1 MNSSP
6 TPSLPIRLRRA
17 DTVPRHA
24 ALACQGPA
32 FRVVPVHLLR
42 KSLLSL
48 ALASLGGAAQAHGEA
63 DDVLP
68 ADPGVRLSA
77 AAALTWLDANK
88 ELPSQR
94 LRGFLLQGDA
104 GTDRQGLNLEHATLG
119 AAWRVNDTLGAE
131 LTVGKHGSDRAHV
144 ESAWVQVRHDADG
157 ADHWWLLTAGRQR
170 PALGGTLGQG
180 GHFDRFALMPVAKQ
194 VATHGDWMDD
204 GLQLGWRQDDG
215 QRRLTADVG
224 LWRGRVF
231 PAGASG
237 PVVPT
242 VHLGWGQ
249 GPWQV
254 DGFAAWLKPERRG
267 SSVSANA
274 GHSHT
279 APECNAALKDVAC
292 FTGRSTLAGASVV
305 WAGAQAPVAWP
316 VTLTASGWLRD
327 ERGRLESANGLGQ
340 YRAQNRGVWLQALW
354 DVMPKWQTGIRLERA
369 WATQRLTGPGAT
381 LLASETGLSAYQPAS
396 RQTVVLAW
404 QFHPSVTLSAELGR
418 ERAATPP
425 STAAGVAAG
434 VRSTSTNFA
443 ALRLVA
449 WTDWLLGV
457 K

>member
-6 TPSLPIRLRRA
+6 TPSLPTLSRRS
-17 DTVPRHA
+17 DA
-24 ALACQGPA
+24 ALAA
-32 FRVVPVHLLR
+32 LL
-42 KSLLSL
+42 LCLSGS
-48 ALASLGGAAQAHGEA
+48 ALAHGEA
-63 DDVLP
+63 DDALP
-68 ADPGVRLSA
+68 PEPGVRLSA
-77 AAALTWLDANK
+77 AAAVTSLDAKK
-88 ELPSQR
+88 ELTSQR

-119 AAWRVNDTLGAE
+119 AAWRINDTLGAE

-144 ESAWVQVRHDADG
+144 ESAWVQARHDADG

-180 GHFDRFALMPVAKQ
+180 GHFDRFALMPLAKQ
-194 VATHGDWMDD
+194 MATHGDWIDD

-215 QRRLTADVG
+215 QRLLSADVG

-231 PAGASG
+231 PGGASG
-237 PVVPT
+237 SVVPT

-254 DGFAAWLKPERRG
+254 DGFAAWLKPEGRG
-267 SSVSANA
+267 SSVSATA

-279 APECNAALKDVAC
+279 TPECNAALKDVAC
-292 FTGRSTLAGASVV
+292 FNGRSTLAGASVV
-305 WAGAQAPVAWP
+305 WVGAQSPVAWP

-327 ERGRLESANGLGQ
+327 ERGSLESANGLGQ
-340 YRAQNRGVWLQALW
+340 YRAQNRGAWLQALW
-354 DVMPKWQTGIRLERA
+354 DVAPRWQTGVRLERA
-369 WATQRLTGPGAT
+369 WTTQSLSGPGAS

-396 RQTVVLAW
+396 RQAVMLAL
-404 QFHPSVTLSAELGR
+404 QLNPGVTLSAELGR
-418 ERAATPP
+418 ERAA
-425 STAAGVAAG
+425 AAQGLGSSNV
-434 VRSTSTNFA
+434 NFG

-449 WTDWLLGV
+449 RTDWLSGG

>member
-24 ALACQGPA
+24 AVACLNPA

-48 ALASLGGAAQAHGEA
+48 ALAALGGAALAHGEA
-63 DDVLP
+63 DDALP
-68 ADPGVRLSA
+68 PEPGVRLSA
-77 AAALTWLDANK
+77 AAAVTWLDANN

-94 LRGFLLQGDA
+94 LRGFLLQGDT
-104 GTDRQGLNLEHATLG
+104 GPDRQGLNLEHATLG

-170 PALGGTLGQG
+170 PALGATMGQG
-180 GHFDRFALMPVAKQ
+180 GHFDRFALMPLAKQ
-194 VATHGDWMDD
+194 MTTHGDWMDD

-215 QRRLTADVG
+215 RRRLSADVG

-231 PAGASG
+231 PGGASG
-237 PVVPT
+237 PLVPT
-242 VHLGWGQ
+242 VHVGWGQ

-267 SSVSANA
+267 SSTNLSTNATA

-292 FTGRSTLAGASVV
+292 FSGRSTLAGASVV

-327 ERGRLESANGLGQ
+327 ERGSLESANGLGQ
-340 YRAQNRGVWLQALW
+340 HRAQHRGLWLQVLW
-354 DVMPKWQTGIRLERA
+354 DVAPGWQTGARLERA
-369 WATQRLTGPGAT
+369 WATQRLTGPGAS

-396 RQTVVLAW
+396 RQTVMLAW
-404 QFHPSVTLSAELGR
+404 QPNPRITLSAELGR
-418 ERAATPP
+418 ERAAAPQGLGSRT
-425 STAAGVAAG
+425 V
-434 VRSTSTNFA
+434 NFA

-449 WTDWLLGV
+449 RTDWLLGLP
-457 K
+457 

>member
-6 TPSLPIRLRRA
+6 TPNLPIRLLPPSEGAGARRA
-17 DTVPRHA
+17 LVCGQGGRALMA
-24 ALACQGPA
+24 AVLAA
-32 FRVVPVHLLR
+32 
-42 KSLLSL
+42 
-48 ALASLGGAAQAHGEA
+48 ATGAAFAHGEA
-63 DDVLP
+63 DDALP

-77 AAALTWLDANK
+77 AAAVTWLDTNK

-104 GTDRQGLNLEHATLG
+104 GTDRQGLALEHATLG
-119 AAWRVNDTLGAE
+119 AAWRINDMLGAE
-131 LTVGKHGSDRAHV
+131 LTVGKHGSDSAHV
-144 ESAWVQVRHDADG
+144 ESAWVQARHDADG

-170 PALGGTLGQG
+170 PALGAAMGQG
-180 GHFDRFALMPVAKQ
+180 GHFDRFALMPLAKQ
-194 VATHGDWMDD
+194 MATHGDWMDD
-204 GLQLGWRQDDG
+204 GLQLGWRQDNG
-215 QRRLTADVG
+215 QRRLSADVG

-231 PAGASG
+231 PGGDSG
-237 PVVPT
+237 SVVPT

-305 WAGAQAPVAWP
+305 WTGAQSPTAWP

-327 ERGRLESANGLGQ
+327 EKGSLESANGLGQ
-340 YRAQNRGVWLQALW
+340 YRAQNRGLWLQALW
-354 DVMPKWQTGIRLERA
+354 DVAPQWQTGLRLERA
-369 WATQRLTGPGAT
+369 WTTQSLSGPGAT

-396 RQTVVLAW
+396 RQTLVLAW
-404 QFHPSVTLSAELGR
+404 QFNPRVTLSAELGR
-418 ERAATPP
+418 ERAAAPP
-425 STAAGVAAG
+425 GTAAAAAVG
-434 VRSTSTNFA
+434 TGSTSVNFA

-449 WTDWLLGV
+449 RTDWLSGG

>member
-1 MNSSP
+1 M
-6 TPSLPIRLRRA
+6 A
-17 DTVPRHA
+17 WA
-24 ALACQGPA
+24 AWGLCA
-32 FRVVPVHLLR
+32 
-42 KSLLSL
+42 SL
-48 ALASLGGAAQAHGEA
+48 ALASGAAHAHGEA
-63 DDVLP
+63 DDALP
-68 ADPGVRLSA
+68 PEPGVRLSA
-77 AAALTWLDANK
+77 AAAVAVLDSK
-88 ELPSQR
+88 TELPSQR

-119 AAWRVNDTLGAE
+119 VAWRINDMLGAE

-144 ESAWVQVRHDADG
+144 ESAWVQARHDSASGD
-157 ADHWWLLTAGRQR
+157 AWWLLTAGRQR

-180 GHFDRFALMPVAKQ
+180 GHFDRFALMPLAKQ
-194 VATHGDWMDD
+194 MATHGDWMDD
-204 GLQLGWRQDDG
+204 GLQLGWRQDTG
-215 QRRLTADVG
+215 QRRLSADVG

-231 PAGASG
+231 PGGMSSGGDSG

-267 SSVSANA
+267 SSVSATA

-305 WAGAQAPVAWP
+305 WAGSQSPMALP

-327 ERGRLESANGLGQ
+327 EKGSLESANGLGQ

-354 DVMPKWQTGIRLERA
+354 DVAPRWQTGVRLERA
-369 WATQRLTGPGAT
+369 WTTQSLTGPGAS
-381 LLASETGLSAYQPAS
+381 LLATETGLSAYQPAT
-396 RQTVVLAW
+396 RQTVLLAW
-404 QFHPSVTLSAELGR
+404 QPSDRITLSAELGR
-418 ERAATPP
+418 ERAAAAQGVGS
-425 STAAGVAAG
+425 STV
-434 VRSTSTNFA
+434 NFA

-449 WTDWLLGV
+449 RTDWLSGG
-457 K
+457 

>member
-1 MNSSP
+1 MTSSP
-6 TPSLPIRLRRA
+6 TPSSPTPSRRSDVA
-17 DTVPRHA
+17 WA
-24 ALACQGPA
+24 AWGLCA
-32 FRVVPVHLLR
+32 
-42 KSLLSL
+42 SL
-48 ALASLGGAAQAHGEA
+48 ALASGAAHAHGEA
-63 DDVLP
+63 DDALP
-68 ADPGVRLSA
+68 PEPGVRLSA
-77 AAALTWLDANK
+77 AAAVAVLDSK
-88 ELPSQR
+88 TELPSQR

-119 AAWRVNDTLGAE
+119 VAWRINDMLGAE

-144 ESAWVQVRHDADG
+144 ESAWVQARHDSASGD
-157 ADHWWLLTAGRQR
+157 AWWLLTAGRQR

-180 GHFDRFALMPVAKQ
+180 GHFDRFALMPLAKQ
-194 VATHGDWMDD
+194 MATHGDWMDD
-204 GLQLGWRQDDG
+204 GLQLGWRQDTG
-215 QRRLTADVG
+215 QRRLSADVG

-231 PAGASG
+231 PGGMSSGGDSG

-267 SSVSANA
+267 SSVSATA

-305 WAGAQAPVAWP
+305 WAGSQSPMALP

-327 ERGRLESANGLGQ
+327 EKGSLESANGLGQ

-354 DVMPKWQTGIRLERA
+354 DVAPRWQTGVRLERA
-369 WATQRLTGPGAT
+369 WTTQSLTGPGAS
-381 LLASETGLSAYQPAS
+381 LLATETGLSAYQPAT
-396 RQTVVLAW
+396 RQTVLLAW
-404 QFHPSVTLSAELGR
+404 QPSDRITLSAELGR
-418 ERAATPP
+418 ERAAAAQGVGS
-425 STAAGVAAG
+425 STV
-434 VRSTSTNFA
+434 NFA

-449 WTDWLLGV
+449 RTDWLSGG
-457 K
+457 